1 MEKIGSGRIVTQLSL
16 FPSGVIELKGKMVV
30 GEEWGGW
37 VEGWRGWRRG
47 GGGGGGVRNGVVLN
61 SN

>member
-1 MEKIGSGRIVTQLSL
+1 M
-16 FPSGVIELKGKMVV
+16 IELKGKMVV

-37 VEGWRGWRRG
+37 VEGWRGG

>member
-1 MEKIGSGRIVTQLSL
+1 ML
-16 FPSGVIELKGKMVV
+16 V

-37 VEGWRGWRRG
+37 VEGVG
-47 GGGGGGVRNGVVLN
+47 GGGGGGGLRNGVVLN

>member
-1 MEKIGSGRIVTQLSL
+1 
-16 FPSGVIELKGKMVV
+16 MVV